1 VYPYIIIVII
11 ASERKS
17 SAKLLT
23 PLSPAYK
30 QTTRGHF
37 EGERVRT
44 PLPLLKSCGTHGN
57 VVPVVKLFKNA
68 LWTALRTT
76 VRPKCTILQDF
87 AFKISKFSGGHTP
100 DPAEVPPVLGP
111 RHQFPLGSP
120 AMPLF
125 LFHETTTEEDTEKW
139 TKKHESR
146 LHASLT
152 LPCVTRTLRPP
163 PP

>member
-1 VYPYIIIVII
+1 MIPTVIITDTGQSRGDVYTYIIIVII
-11 ASERKS
+11 ASEIKS

-87 AFKISKFSGGHTP
+87 AFKISKFFRGSYP
-100 DPAEVPPVLGP
+100 GP
-111 RHQFPLGSP
+111 RRSAPGAWAQTSISAWLASNAIVPV
-120 AMPLF
+120 
-125 LFHETTTEEDTEKW
+125 
-139 TKKHESR
+139 SR
-146 LHASLT
+146 NDH
-152 LPCVTRTLRPP
+152 
-163 PP
+163 